1 MERTYKFKLY
11 PKRKQVEVL
20 DRTLMLC
27 RHLYNDALEERIM
40 AYKMAGKTLNQYEQ
54 SRELVQVKTE
64 NPEYMELY
72 SHSLQDVL
80 KRLDKAYRAFFRR
93 VKNGETAGFP
103 RFKGR
108 NRFNSITYDG
118 YGFRLRENG
127 NLYATGI
134 GTIRMFRHR
143 EIEGTPKTCIIKRD
157 RVGDWWASISVALP
171 DVPKLQSK
179 TAIGV
184 DVGLEQLAKVT
195 DGTTIMP
202 PKFLRASE
210 EKIKILQ
217 RRKDRKV
224 KGSQNRRKCV
234 RRLAKAYR
242 KVERQRDD
250 YLHKAS
256 RALSQKA
263 DTIVF
268 ENLQIKNMVKNHH
281 LAKSISDAGW
291 GKLMQYTEYKAAEA
305 GRSVVFVNANGTSQ
319 ICSRCGEWVQK
330 SLSERKHRCPNCGFS
345 ADRDYNAALNILG
358 RLPSDRGELIKTPME
373 MLPPQLSEGGCV

>member
-358 RLPSDRGELIKTPME
+358 RLPSDRGELIKTPAE